1 MKIEEWL
8 GHFVPKISTV
18 ISVLATTSFVVTSI
32 VAGLLTTSIA
42 SLSSIGTFSPPF
54 SSLSYPVSN
63 LFE

>member
-1 MKIEEWL
+1 M
-8 GHFVPKISTV
+8 PKISTV

-32 VAGLLTTSIA
+32 VTGLLTASIA

-54 SSLSYPVSN
+54 SSPSYPVSN